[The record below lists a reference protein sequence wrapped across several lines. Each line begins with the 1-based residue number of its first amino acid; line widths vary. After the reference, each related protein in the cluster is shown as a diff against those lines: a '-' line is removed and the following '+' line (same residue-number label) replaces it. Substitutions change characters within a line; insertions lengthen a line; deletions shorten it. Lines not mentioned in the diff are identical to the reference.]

1 MTDKEIMQQALDAL
15 EEYTNVVTSVNDPNS
30 WVTVADGG
38 RPAREAIT
46 ALRER
51 LAQTEQEPV
60 VWVLPKM
67 HPVMELRAQRGFRVR

>member
-1 MTDKEIMQQALDAL
+1 MTDKELMQQALDAL

-46 ALRER
+46 TAKQALED
-51 LAQTEQEPV
+51 
-60 VWVLPKM
+60 KS
-67 HPVMELRAQRGFRVR
+67 